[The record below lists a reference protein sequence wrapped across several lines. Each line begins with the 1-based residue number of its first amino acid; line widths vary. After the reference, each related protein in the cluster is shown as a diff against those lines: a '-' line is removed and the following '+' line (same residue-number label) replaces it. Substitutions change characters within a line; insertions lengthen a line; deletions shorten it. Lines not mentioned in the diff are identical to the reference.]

1 MSKSNY
7 KVLRT
12 KAESAFAV
20 RSFGTI
26 LRDEWRAGI
35 HQHNTAQAALDSTRN
50 LSEDS
55 GLDVVEAERQRPAPM
70 TVGDL
75 LAFLSTVDPALP
87 VRTFREGQG
96 EYGSDEDEPALSVG
110 IESYEGGYLCISSQ
124 DHGAVDETWK
134 ATSVAI
140 SEPEVTELRRDFV
153 EKRRAHQQAEKAK
166 MLAKLAQELGVKIT
180 S

>member
-1 MSKSNY
+1 MSNY

-12 KAESAFAV
+12 KTESAFAV
-20 RSFGTI
+20 RVNGTI

-35 HQHNTAQAALDSTRN
+35 HQHKTAQAALSSTQN

-55 GLDVVEAERQRPAPM
+55 GLDVVEAERQRPATM

-75 LAFLSTVDPALP
+75 LAFLATVDPALP
-87 VRTFREGQG
+87 VRTFREGVG

-110 IESYEGGYLCISSQ
+110 IEDYEGGYLCISSQ

-134 ATSVAI
+134 TASVVI
-140 SEPEVTELRRDFV
+140 SEPGVMELRRDFV
-153 EKRRAHQQAEKAK
+153 EKRRAAQQAEKAR
-166 MLAKLAQELGVKIT
+166 LFAKLAKELGVTIE